1 MRILLPLFLFS
12 TVYLAVSCKG
22 KEKGPVVINEIT
34 ITDSQGQSAADDSSA
49 QYFRAAID
57 NQLTEW
63 KQSFQG
69 FQADSF
75 RFSQRTSFKEKEVQ
89 DTADMKELLSLFGPS
104 LVFTTDSSQ
113 YLDLFSAGISL
124 ERRGKKLVAMS
135 DVDQAVTLCNL
146 KTGKLKQIA
155 FFGPS
160 AGIEEA
166 VWLDGTRFIL
176 AGTMHNDDGKPQAFV
191 LIGDTGKES
200 YSWYESTITRAAS
213 TDYTASGI
221 RKLKIDEW
229 E

>member
-12 TVYLAVSCKG
+12 TVYLAVSCKD
-22 KEKGPVVINEIT
+22 KEKGPVVINEVT

-57 NQLTEW
+57 NQLAEW

-69 FQADSF
+69 FQPDSF
-75 RFSQRTSFKEKEVQ
+75 RFSQRTSFKDKEVQ
-89 DTADMKELLSLFGPS
+89 DTADMKELLSLYGPS
-104 LVFTTDSSQ
+104 LLFTSDSSQ
-113 YLDLFSAGISL
+113 YLDLFSSGMTL

>member
-1 MRILLPLFLFS
+1 MRILLPLFLFG
-12 TVYLAVSCKG
+12 TMYLAVSCKG
-22 KEKGPVVINEIT
+22 KEEKPVIKETTVLDT
-34 ITDSQGQSAADDSSA
+34 QGQSAADDSSA

-57 NQLTEW
+57 NQLAEW

-69 FQADSF
+69 FQTDSF

-113 YLDLFSAGISL
+113 YLDLFSSGISL

-146 KTGKLKQIA
+146 KTGKLKEIA

-176 AGTMHNDDGKPQAFV
+176 AGTMHNDDGKAQAFV

>member
-1 MRILLPLFLFS
+1 MRILLPLFLF
-12 TVYLAVSCKG
+12 TMVFLAVSCKG

-34 ITDSQGQSAADDSSA
+34 ITDSQGQSATDDSSA

-57 NQLTEW
+57 NQLAEW

-69 FQADSF
+69 FQPDSF

-104 LVFTTDSSQ
+104 MVFTSDSSQ

>member
-1 MRILLPLFLFS
+1 MRILLPIILFG
-12 TVYLAVSCKG
+12 TVYMAVSCKG
-22 KEKGPVVINEIT
+22 KEKEPAVKETTNDT
-34 ITDSQGQSAADDSSA
+34 LSQSTMADDSSA
-49 QYFRAAID
+49 QYFRGAID
-57 NQLTEW
+57 NQLAEW

-69 FQADSF
+69 FQPDSF

-104 LVFTTDSSQ
+104 LAFTSDSSQ
-113 YLDLFSAGISL
+113 YLDLFSAGMSL
-124 ERRGKKLVAMS
+124 ERRGKKLVAMA

-146 KTGKLKQIA
+146 KTGKCKQIA
-155 FFGPS
+155 SFGPS

-166 VWLDGTRFIL
+166 VWLDATRFIL